1 MLKTNSSFQ
10 DPTVL
15 FYLGKYTF
23 IRCLDLA
30 EHIFFFMLL
39 IFRSMYFD
47 EDGDL
52 AHEFYEE
59 IPGMQTLDLKSQLIV
74 SLETGFKFELG
85 RNFSI
90 ELKG

>member
-1 MLKTNSSFQ
+1 
-10 DPTVL
+10 
-15 FYLGKYTF
+15 
-23 IRCLDLA
+23 
-30 EHIFFFMLL
+30 
-39 IFRSMYFD
+39 MYFD